1 MANILSSGFPLRPL
15 NSIAPLAVP
24 GPAAENGFP
33 GGPGPKL
40 KRRCFAASCS
50 MFSCI
55 FGRAGMPIWKSAAAM
70 GCLATGLLSA
80 VAQQPYGFPGPHGP
94 GAYGNVGHGYH
105 FPGAAQPNIVIPYGP
120 AGMVQQPMGMGTSA
134 ATYSN
139 GRMVAGAVRTPQG
152 VVHLSNGLVVGPG
165 NAVGPMGLNF
175 GLPGNPYPMEFP
187 SVAEPMMPYGAPY
200 PYGLPHFGGWNANYP
215 GSVLGSTLQNM
226 SYSMR
231 PSVPS
236 TAVYTRP
243 PLMFMTV
250 PQFEEAADGFNAE
263 QIPDAPPSPA
273 PQMQTPLLN
282 EFDAFPRGAG
292 DSSLPDRIN
301 SLRYQSVGDE
311 AFRNEDYSKA
321 SESYKAGL
329 SLSPDRRALWI
340 RMAFVSIATENFADA
355 TRYLKT
361 GLLTSPDATRAW
373 ISADELYGERA
384 GERARS
390 HGSKLWNWLAEE
402 PLSSD
407 RLLLGGTFQKLR
419 GFDGA
424 AAELLQMASHEGAE
438 ADAVASV
445 MALAE
450 GDIGQRAVSQQLGQM
465 INESKRSNSA
475 ATVSR
480 PRSAKPV
487 VDAPVPGNSDSEAI
501 ILRGTTES
509 SETAEGPP
517 ADTLEPQSPPLFI
530 PRL

>member
-1 MANILSSGFPLRPL
+1 MGSPPIVQPPL
-15 NSIAPLAVP
+15 
-24 GPAAENGFP
+24 
-33 GGPGPKL
+33 
-40 KRRCFAASCS
+40 
-50 MFSCI
+50 
-55 FGRAGMPIWKSAAAM
+55 
-70 GCLATGLLSA
+70 
-80 VAQQPYGFPGPHGP
+80 PYGD
-94 GAYGNVGHGYH
+94 
-105 FPGAAQPNIVIPYGP
+105 PY
-120 AGMVQQPMGMGTSA
+120 
-134 ATYSN
+134 
-139 GRMVAGAVRTPQG
+139 
-152 VVHLSNGLVVGPG
+152 
-165 NAVGPMGLNF
+165 F
-175 GLPGNPYPMEFP
+175 
-187 SVAEPMMPYGAPY
+187 
-200 PYGLPHFGGWNANYP
+200 YGLPYFGGLNAHYP

-236 TAVYTRP
+236 TAAYTRP
-243 PLMFMTV
+243 PLMFMNG
-250 PQFEEAADGFNAE
+250 PQFEEAAGGLNAE
-263 QIPDAPPSPA
+263 QIPDAPPA
-273 PQMQTPLLN
+273 TDPQVQTPLLN
-282 EFDAFPRGAG
+282 EFEAFPRGSG
-292 DSSLPDRIN
+292 DSSLPDKIN
-301 SLRYQSVGDE
+301 SLRHQSIGDE
-311 AFRNEDYSKA
+311 AFRNEEYSKA

-480 PRSAKPV
+480 PGSAKPLL
-487 VDAPVPGNSDSEAI
+487 DTPVPGNSDSEAI
-501 ILRGTTES
+501 ILRGSTES
-509 SETAEGPP
+509 PTAAEGAP
-517 ADTLEPQSPPLFI
+517 ADTLEPQSLPLFI